1 MPLSLPNQ
9 QRQSTE
15 DGKYHIPQTCSPQAH
30 LGSAITVLNTK
41 DSWLPQ
47 ARDAKP
53 LISRKPSVTP
63 IPNWIRGNPSCKPCW
78 VAWIFL
84 WGLQARIRDSFSSET
99 AFSLQHRR
107 RRSCHTPVFTW
118 RPRVSG
124 RRSSGMERVTAQ
136 CHLCIVSLLIP
147 ATSENFSVPA
157 TTASITLITVSRSWS
172 ACTQDRVNPDELN
185 WTERNSPGHWSTQSV
200 P

>member
-53 LISRKPSVTP
+53 HVSPLWRQYPTGFEETQVA
-63 IPNWIRGNPSCKPCW
+63 NP
-78 VAWIFL
+78 V
-84 WGLQARIRDSFSSET
+84 E
-99 AFSLQHRR
+99 
-107 RRSCHTPVFTW
+107 
-118 RPRVSG
+118 
-124 RRSSGMERVTAQ
+124 
-136 CHLCIVSLLIP
+136 
-147 ATSENFSVPA
+147 
-157 TTASITLITVSRSWS
+157 
-172 ACTQDRVNPDELN
+172 
-185 WTERNSPGHWSTQSV
+185 
-200 P
+200 